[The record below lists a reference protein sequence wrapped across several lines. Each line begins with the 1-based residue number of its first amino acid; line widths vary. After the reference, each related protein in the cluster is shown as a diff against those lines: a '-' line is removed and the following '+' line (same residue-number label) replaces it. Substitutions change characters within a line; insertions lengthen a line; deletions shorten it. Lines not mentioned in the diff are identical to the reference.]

1 MKSFLE
7 GKKSL
12 SLSPLVAA
20 SGPAAHPQANGK
32 NGHSHEPA
40 SGGQKANVEIVK
52 EGDKIVR
59 MIVTCRCGERLE
71 IECLYPAGS

>member
-12 SLSPLVAA
+12 SISPLVAA
-20 SGPAAHPQANGK
+20 SGPTAHPQANGK
-32 NGHSHEPA
+32 NGHNHEAA

-59 MIVTCRCGERLE
+59 MIVTCKCGERLE

>member
-12 SLSPLVAA
+12 SISPLVAA
-20 SGPAAHPQANGK
+20 SGPTAQPPANGK
-32 NGHSHEPA
+32 NGHAHDGP
-40 SGGQKANVEIVK
+40 GGVQKANVEIVK
-52 EGDKIVR
+52 EGDKVVR
-59 MIVTCRCGERLE
+59 MIVTCKCGERLE